1 MEIAAALLTGLALQN
16 SALLGLAGV
25 ALAHRHFPTPT
36 RTDRFSLW
44 RACWFS
50 PWSPWR
56 STRARRRAIKDPI
69 PSLIQKTIKTS
80 LLALVWLHVGV
91 IAGVRGLE
99 PAAMVAVL
107 SVPAY
112 LLGRWL
118 YTT

>member
-1 MEIAAALLTGLALQN
+1 MSNLQN
-16 SALLGLAGV
+16 IALLGLAESPWRIGI
-25 ALAHRHFPTPT
+25 FPTPT

-44 RACWFS
+44 RACWFW
-50 PWSPWR
+50 PWSPWQ
-56 STRARRRAIKDPI
+56 STQARDPGHQDPI

-99 PAAMVAVL
+99 PAAMIAVL